1 MQGSVECVTLG
12 NNHTDDFGTKGV
24 TDTKAALDAAGVP
37 WAASGESKV
46 VTTEHGL
53 KIGIYCPG
61 WTGLS
66 KSNITA
72 GIEKLNDAGADILI
86 FAPHWARRAATR

>member
-12 NNHTDDFGTKGV
+12 NNHTNDFGAKGV
-24 TDTKAALDAAGVP
+24 TDTEAALEAAGVP

-53 KIGIYCPG
+53 KIGIYCQGGP
-61 WTGLS
+61 
-66 KSNITA
+66 A
-72 GIEKLNDAGADILI
+72 
-86 FAPHWARRAATR
+86 